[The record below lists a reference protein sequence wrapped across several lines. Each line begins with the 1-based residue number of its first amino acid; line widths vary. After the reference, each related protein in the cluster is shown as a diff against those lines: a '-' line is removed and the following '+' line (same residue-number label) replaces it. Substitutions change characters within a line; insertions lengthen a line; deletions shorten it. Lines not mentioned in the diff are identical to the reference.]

1 MADPNRQETGGSL
14 MVIGW
19 LMMLFALAV
28 VFFHPAAG
36 GIGRTTID
44 ILAVALVAGGIGCN
58 AVGYRIKG
66 KAH

>member
-1 MADPNRQETGGSL
+1 MADANRQESGSSL

-19 LMMLFALAV
+19 IMMLFALPV
-28 VFFHPAAG
+28 MFFHPVAG

-44 ILAVALVAGGIGCN
+44 IIAIALVAGGIGCN